1 MPQNNFSQNSTD
13 WFWISPNLQEKLDD
27 PNSDI
32 GNCNGMKQG
41 PCYVNIRFKP
51 KDGVSFCKYDPNDYS
66 KCFLNVSVERF
77 LNWLKSN
84 HSIYLKLVAYSVAP
98 DELNLIVE
106 IWNLNNPP
114 LDTDGVID
122 KVKEEFGTIDIM
134 DLCDIE
140 CISSKLCL
148 QNILEYMRS
157 ARNRYEHPVDG
168 KKIYEPYECKE

>member
-32 GNCNGMKQG
+32 GNCNGLKQG
-41 PCYVNIRFKP
+41 PCYIHIIFKP
-51 KDGVSFCKYDPNDYS
+51 KEDVVFCKYDPNNHS
-66 KCFLNVSVERF
+66 KCFLDITVESF
-77 LNWLKSN
+77 LNGLKGN
-84 HSIYLKLVAYSVAP
+84 PPKGLKLVAYSVAP

-106 IWNLNNPP
+106 FLNLHNP
-114 LDTDGVID
+114 LTDKGGVID
-122 KVKEEFGTIDIM
+122 KVKGEFGTIDIM

>member
-13 WFWISPNLQEKLDD
+13 WFWMSPNFQAKPDD
-27 PNSDI
+27 PNNHI
-32 GNCNGMKQG
+32 GNCDGLKQG
-41 PCYVNIRFKP
+41 PCYIHIIFKP
-51 KDGVSFCKYDPNDYS
+51 KEDVVFCKYDPNDYS

-98 DELNLIVE
+98 DELNLVVE
-106 IWNLNNPP
+106 VWNLNNPP
-114 LDTDGVID
+114 LDKDGIID
-122 KVKEEFGTIDIM
+122 KVKEEFGTIGIM

>member
-1 MPQNNFSQNSTD
+1 MAQNVFSQNSTD

-27 PNSDI
+27 PNNHI
-32 GNCNGMKQG
+32 GNCDGLKQG
-41 PCYVNIRFKP
+41 PCYIHIIFKP
-51 KDGVSFCKYDPNDYS
+51 KKGVVFCKYDPNNHS
-66 KCFLNVSVERF
+66 KCFLDITVESF
-77 LNWLKSN
+77 LNGLKGN
-84 HSIYLKLVAYSVAP
+84 PPKGLKLVAYSVSP
-98 DELNLIVE
+98 DELNLVVE
-106 IWNLNNPP
+106 VWDLNNPS
-114 LDTDGVID
+114 LDKEGVID
-122 KVKEEFGTIDIM
+122 KVKEEYGTSDIM